1 MVLIKAH
8 ESETEISG
16 SMDSLLISHLKK
28 VQDSNNKGKK
38 DVLRKER
45 EFSSHLDRARKEG
58 LTVAANRDQIVRALT
73 VTQPR
78 KKSRKALKKLV
89 KAQTGSKDRTKLS
102 RKEIKNKVSK

>member
-16 SMDSLLISHLKK
+16 SMDSLLSHLKK
-28 VQDSNNKGKK
+28 FKIPIIRVK
-38 DVLRKER
+38 DELRKER

-58 LTVAANRDQIVRALT
+58 LTVAANKDQVVRALT

-78 KKSRKALKKLV
+78 KKS
-89 KAQTGSKDRTKLS
+89 
-102 RKEIKNKVSK
+102 